1 MNTLVESQLQLTI
14 DKYSDYLSLKGRKT
28 STLKRY
34 KYDILSCYHYIL
46 KQNIEIQSNIWR
58 SITTR
63 DYEDYFAMLSSELHY
78 SDKTIHRIHVALNK
92 FLNYLVEINEL
103 EINPVSSIE
112 ITKQPDRKLSQ
123 THFISKIEQEKLIQI
138 LTSRENLTDKQ
149 LKSRPFLFERNLSI
163 VHLML
168 HFGLTLKEIVSIQ
181 MNHIHFE
188 QNSITIPSKR
198 NLTLTKDDKEI
209 LFSYYHKIPEPV
221 RPNYHSNDPFFVA
234 FDYNRGTYRWVY
246 ETDSPKALT
255 EISVQKMI
263 RLEVKRARLRKG
275 ISAQYLRNTYI
286 LNLIETTTDL
296 EQLMYHTGLTSKLA
310 LKRYI
315 DFYHNEKSTSSLKD
329 SL

>member
-14 DKYSDYLSLKGRKT
+14 DKYSDYLSLNGRKS

-34 KYDILSCYHYIL
+34 KYDILSCYHYLL
-46 KQNIEIQSNIWR
+46 KQKIEMQSNIWV
-58 SITTR
+58 SFTTT
-63 DYEDYFAMLSSELHY
+63 DYEDFFTMLFSELHY

-92 FLNYLVEINEL
+92 FLNYLVDINEI
-103 EINPVSSIE
+103 EFNPVSSIE

-123 THFISKIEQEKLIQI
+123 THFISKDEQEKLIQI
-138 LTSRENLTDKQ
+138 LTSKENLTEKQ
-149 LKSRPFLFERNLSI
+149 LKSRPLLFERNLSI

-181 MNHIHFE
+181 MNDIHFE

-198 NLTLTKDDKEI
+198 NLSLSKVDKEI
-209 LFSYYHKIPEPV
+209 LYSYYHNIPEPV
-221 RPNYHSNDPFFVA
+221 RPNYHSTDPFFVA

-255 EISVQKMI
+255 EISIQKMI
-263 RLEVKRARLRKG
+263 RLEVKRAGLRKG

-286 LNLIETTTDL
+286 LNLIETTNDL

-310 LKRYI
+310 LKRYL
-315 DFYHNEKSTSSLKD
+315 DFYYNWKSIAP
-329 SL
+329 